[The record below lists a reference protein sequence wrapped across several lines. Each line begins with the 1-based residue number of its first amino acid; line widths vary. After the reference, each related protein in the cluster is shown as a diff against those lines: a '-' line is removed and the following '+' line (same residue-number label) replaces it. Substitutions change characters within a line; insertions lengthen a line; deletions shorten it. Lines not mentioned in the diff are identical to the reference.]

1 MALAVSPDPAPG
13 PSASPDEA
21 TTVLLVE
28 DNVVNQKVFAAMMAS
43 IGCPMD
49 VAVNG
54 LEALDALDHRHYA
67 VVFMDCEMP
76 VMDGYQTT
84 RTIREREGSDRH
96 TYVIA
101 VTASATAAD
110 RARCLEAGMDDYMTK
125 PIRAE
130 DLAAKL
136 DYRMHR
142 AGVRPEPVAT
152 ESAPT

>member
-1 MALAVSPDPAPG
+1 
-13 PSASPDEA
+13 
-21 TTVLLVE
+21 
-28 DNVVNQKVFAAMMAS
+28 VVNQKVFAAMLAS
-43 IGCPMD
+43 IGYRMD

-54 LEALDALDHRHYA
+54 FEALGALDRRHYA

-84 RTIREREGSDRH
+84 EKIRVREGSGPRS
-96 TYVIA
+96 YIIA
-101 VTASATAAD
+101 VTASDTAAD

-136 DYRMHR
+136 GYRM
-142 AGVRPEPVAT
+142 GRPGIRPPLVPT